1 MTKTNNLIKKSRHV
15 LIYLKDSMNTMDT
28 NPNNSFKSDESNED
42 EAIHKMSELKEKL
55 QEEIQ
60 EVQSQL
66 AWSISNAT
74 RACEQALEQAEEEM
88 EEAIEQLNNIVEEL
102 K

>member
-28 NPNNSFKSDESNED
+28 NPNNSFKSDESNE
-42 EAIHKMSELKEKL
+42 AIMSELKEKL

-60 EVQSQL
+60 EAQSQL

-88 EEAIEQLNNIVEEL
+88 EGVIEELERIVEEM